1 MGGSTG
7 ELEDLLRAA
16 RLRVVGLIACFAAV
30 AFLITLGIVVKS
42 SSTVRDILKL
52 TMWFTGCGL
61 FAFLGT
67 LWYRARMKAGDR
79 LRRAAAEGS
88 AIWGVEV
95 SGFTFCYVLPLGW
108 EVDMDVQDSD
118 GDVVHVAFGFWSRD
132 DADRL
137 VHFLDDQIV
146 AVPPPR
152 PVARRVVA
160 RQVPRAVARD
170 RRPPS
175 QPL

>member
-1 MGGSTG
+1 MSIRPSHLALTWAAG
-7 ELEDLLRAA
+7 LAAPEDT
-16 RLRVVGLIACFAAV
+16 LI
-30 AFLITLGIVVKS
+30 I
-42 SSTVRDILKL
+42 R
-52 TMWFTGCGL
+52 
-61 FAFLGT
+61 
-67 LWYRARMKAGDR
+67 
-79 LRRAAAEGS
+79 
-88 AIWGVEV
+88 EV
-95 SGFTFCYVLPLGW
+95 LDGPLGW
-108 EVDMDVQDSD
+108 EVDMDVQDVD

-152 PVARRVVA
+152 PLARRVVA

-175 QPL
+175 QPE